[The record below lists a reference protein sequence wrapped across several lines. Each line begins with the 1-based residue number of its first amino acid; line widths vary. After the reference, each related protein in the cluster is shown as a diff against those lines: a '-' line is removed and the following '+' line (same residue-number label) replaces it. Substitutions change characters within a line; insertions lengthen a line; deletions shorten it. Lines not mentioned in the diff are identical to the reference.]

1 MSCYIHIF
9 DKTPVQLWGLSS
21 SQRIR
26 RELEWELSSLKGKDS
41 ALVSAGTI
49 EFVDDL
55 QQVPADGEVVLFRG
69 DYLYDVRIITNL
81 IGAANTLLQ
90 VSEDGAGVTVAAHT
104 GAATAARV
112 LEHIRG
118 NDRELPGKFNIKTP
132 ESLVPQTQ
140 IRLKKAHAAF
150 VLPITK
156 ENSRDLERH
165 LFKTAY
171 KGITDLV
178 TKWVWPAPARWVTRL
193 CVRLGL
199 RPNHVTALSWVLAIQ
214 AGLLFYQGEFVAG
227 LLTGWLMTFL
237 DTVDGKLA
245 RVTVTSSKFGHYFD
259 HIIDL
264 VHPPLWYIMWGLGLS
279 NGQIDS
285 LGFPMN
291 TLFYLILIGYIA
303 GRLVEGSFQLFL
315 GRFGIFCWQ
324 PLDAYFRLITA
335 RRNPNMLFLTLSYLI
350 GRPDLGLLAV
360 VFWTVTTS
368 IFLLIRL
375 GTAGYVR
382 SSQGPLKSW
391 LSDADQPMYDKSL
404 AVRLF
409 TKHITS

>member
-1 MSCYIHIF
+1 MGLYIYFSHQS
-9 DKTPVQLWGLSS
+9 PVQIWGLTSQ
-21 SQRIR
+21 QRIER
-26 RELEWELSSLKGKDS
+26 VLINTALSSTANEFDS
-41 ALVSAGTI
+41 LS
-49 EFVDDL
+49 DSDS
-55 QQVPADGEVVLFRG
+55 VLILRG
-69 DYLYDVRIITNL
+69 DFLFDDRLIKYLAATPNIT
-81 IGAANTLLQ
+81 LQ
-90 VSEDGAGVTVAAHT
+90 LNENQQEVTVAAHVP
-104 GAATAARV
+104 ARYA
-112 LEHIRG
+112 RQT
-118 NDRELPGKFNIKTP
+118 FNIIEEKGIAT
-132 ESLVPQTQ
+132 SLPDIQSQTLATLSISFQ
-140 IRLKKAHAAF
+140 EKLLKFEPPF
-150 VLPITK
+150 VLPITADK
-156 ENSRDLERH
+156 QLELEQR
-165 LFKTAY
+165 LFDWSY

-178 TKWVWPAPARWVTRL
+178 TKWAWPRPACSIVRH
-193 CVRLGL
+193 CVRLHI
-199 RPNHVTALSWVLAIQ
+199 RPNHVTLVGLLLAIFAGIFFAYGQ
-214 AGLLFYQGEFVAG
+214 YGWGLLA
-227 LLTGWLMTFL
+227 GWLMTFL

-360 VFWTVTTS
+360 VFWTVATS

-409 TKHITS
+409 TKHTTS

>member
-1 MSCYIHIF
+1 MGLYIYCSHQS
-9 DKTPVQLWGLSS
+9 PVQIWGLTSQ
-21 SQRIR
+21 QRIER
-26 RELEWELSSLKGKDS
+26 VLINTALSSTANEFDS
-41 ALVSAGTI
+41 LS
-49 EFVDDL
+49 DSDS
-55 QQVPADGEVVLFRG
+55 VLILRG
-69 DYLYDVRIITNL
+69 DYLFDDRLIKYLAATPNIT
-81 IGAANTLLQ
+81 LQ
-90 VSEDGAGVTVAAHT
+90 LNENQQEVTVAAHVP
-104 GAATAARV
+104 ACYARQT
-112 LEHIRG
+112 
-118 NDRELPGKFNIKTP
+118 FNIIEEKGIAT
-132 ESLVPQTQ
+132 SLPDIQSQTLATLSISFQ
-140 IRLKKAHAAF
+140 EQLLKFEPPF
-150 VLPITK
+150 VLPITADK
-156 ENSRDLERH
+156 QLELEQR
-165 LFKTAY
+165 LFDWSY

-178 TKWVWPAPARWVTRL
+178 TKWAWPRPACSIVRH
-193 CVRLGL
+193 CVRLHI
-199 RPNHVTALSWVLAIQ
+199 RPNHVTLVGLLLAIFAGIFFAYGQ
-214 AGLLFYQGEFVAG
+214 YGWGLLA
-227 LLTGWLMTFL
+227 GWLMTFL

-285 LGFPMN
+285 LGFPLN
-291 TLFYLILIGYIA
+291 ALFYLILIGYIA